1 MKFGSPCLFVKDV
14 QQTIAFYIDAFGLDK
29 KFYDPDFDFGIVM
42 AGDAEI
48 GIASHEAGNR
58 MMPEKYPQPESG
70 NPQGVELAFYS
81 ENVEDDY
88 TKAIKAGAK
97 PLASPYDTP
106 WGQKVAYVES
116 IEGTIIGICS
126 PIDEGNNE
134 PAK

>member
-97 PLASPYDTP
+97 PL
-106 WGQKVAYVES
+106 
-116 IEGTIIGICS
+116 
-126 PIDEGNNE
+126 
-134 PAK
+134 